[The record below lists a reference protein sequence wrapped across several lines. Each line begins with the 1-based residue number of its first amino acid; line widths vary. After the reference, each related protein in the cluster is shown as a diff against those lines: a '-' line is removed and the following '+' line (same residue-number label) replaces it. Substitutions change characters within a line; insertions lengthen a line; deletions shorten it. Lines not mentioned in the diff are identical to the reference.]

1 MVTVLET
8 VFLAETEER
17 HVKYAT
23 IFLFGLWNILHT
35 LFGISFYAVLSECS
49 HLLLQY
55 NLG

>member
-8 VFLAETEER
+8 LFLAETEEK

-23 IFLFGLWNILHT
+23 IFLFGVWNIMHT
-35 LFGISFYAVLSECS
+35 LFGISFSAILSKCS